1 VALPAAPSAAPP
13 AWVLARP
20 SVRLM
25 PPRLL
30 VREPHAVVERP
41 PEELSELRDRPC
53 WLDIADPTSRD
64 LDLVAEE
71 LALHPLAV
79 EDARHRHQRPKIDQY
94 EGHYFVVFYA
104 VAREDGVLR
113 FNELSIFVAQN
124 AMVTVHEGTVPA
136 LDAVEKRWRDGR
148 LHDVGMLLHALLD
161 ATVDQYFPIADAL
174 GDAVDEVE
182 STIVEPGRRDFLT
195 PLRTLFLAKR
205 QLLLLRQHVAPERDV
220 LAVLAR
226 GDLNLFARGTSVYFQ
241 DVYDHV
247 VRVTDEID
255 TFRDLAS
262 NVIDAHLA
270 AASNRLNEV
279 MKVLT
284 SVATVLLVVGVIT
297 SFFGMNFVL
306 LPYGSAEW
314 FWATLGAIVI
324 TTVALVLYFRRVG
337 WL

>member
-1 VALPAAPSAAPP
+1 
-13 AWVLARP
+13 
-20 SVRLM
+20 M

-30 VREPHAVVERP
+30 VRENDAVVERP

-53 WLDIADPTSRD
+53 WLDIAEPTSRD
-64 LDLVAEE
+64 LDLAAEE
-71 LALHPLAV
+71 LGLHPLAI
-79 EDARHRHQRPKIDQY
+79 EDAKHRHQRPKIDQY
-94 EGHYFVVFYA
+94 DGHYFVVFY
-104 VAREDGVLR
+104 GVDRVEGELR
-113 FNELSIFVAQN
+113 FDELSIFIAKN
-124 AMVTVHEGTVPA
+124 AIVTVHDGRTPVIE
-136 LDAVEKRWRDGR
+136 AVEKRWRAGR
-148 LHDVGMLLHALLD
+148 LPDVGMLLHALLD
-161 ATVDQYFPIADAL
+161 TAVDHYFPIADAL
-174 GDAVDEVE
+174 GDGVEMVE
-182 STIVEPGRRDFLT
+182 STIIEPGRRDFQG
-195 PLRTLFLAKR
+195 PLRELFRVKR
-205 QLLLLRQHVAPERDV
+205 QLLLLRQHIAPEREV

-226 GDLNLFARGTSVYFQ
+226 GDLHLFPRATAVYFQ

-284 SVATVLLVVGVIT
+284 SVATILLVVGVIT
-297 SFFGMNFVL
+297 SFFGMNFTA

-314 FWATLGAIVI
+314 FWGTLIVMVV
-324 TTVALVLYFRRVG
+324 TTVGLVAYFRRVG

>member
-1 VALPAAPSAAPP
+1 
-13 AWVLARP
+13 
-20 SVRLM
+20 M

-30 VREPHAVVERP
+30 VREPHAVVERAP
-41 PEELSELRDRPC
+41 HELSELRDRPC

-71 LALHPLAV
+71 LGLHPLAV
-79 EDARHRHQRPKIDQY
+79 EDAKHRHQRPKIDQY
-94 EGHYFVVFYA
+94 DGHYFVVFYA
-104 VAREDGVLR
+104 VDRVEGRLG
-113 FNELSIFVAQN
+113 FEELSIFVAKN
-124 AMVTVHEGTVPA
+124 AIVTVHEGTAPVIES
-136 LDAVEKRWRDGR
+136 VEQRWRDGR
-148 LHDVGMLLHALLD
+148 LRDVGMLLHALLD
-161 ATVDQYFPIADAL
+161 TAVDEYFPIADAL
-174 GDAVDEVE
+174 GDAVDAVE
-182 STIVEPGRRDFLT
+182 STIVERGRHDFQT
-195 PLRTLFLAKR
+195 PLRELFLVKR
-205 QLLLLRQHVAPERDV
+205 QLLFLRQHVAPERDV

-226 GDLNLFARGTSVYFQ
+226 GDLQLFPRSTAVYFQ

-284 SVATVLLVVGVIT
+284 SVATILLVVGVIT
-297 SFFGMNFVL
+297 SFFGQNFTAI
-306 LPYGSAEW
+306 PYGSAEW
-314 FWATLGAIVI
+314 FWGTIVVI
-324 TTVALVLYFRRVG
+324 VVSTVGLVVYFRRLG